1 MSDQLKD
8 SERLSKLEKYLSDPA
23 KNISGPYPYP
33 YSPGWELGHISGEV
47 YIIDSSGDTLREAI
61 DSLKV

>member
-23 KNISGPYPYP
+23 KNISGPYPY
-33 YSPGWELGHISGEV
+33 SPGWEFGYNGGEA
-47 YIIDSSGDTLREAI
+47 YIIDGSGDTLREAI